1 MHQYNLDEKL
11 KAVQLYIKYDRSP
24 AAVRYELGYPTRNCL
39 YRWYKEYVDNGN
51 TFPDNKVRNSK
62 YTSEQRKAAVD
73 YYVTHGKSIT
83 GTIRALGYPGKS
95 ALCEWLNEDL
105 ADSDRKWFCKKKQ

>member
-1 MHQYNLDEKL
+1 MHQYTRDEKL

-24 AAVRYELGYPTRNCL
+24 TAVRYELGDPTRNCL

-51 TFPDNKVRNSK
+51 TFPDNKVHSSK

-95 ALCEWLNEDL
+95 ALFEWRNEDL
-105 ADSDRKWFCKKKQ
+105 ADSDRKWF